1 MTAFFERTCR
11 TAYNDKSCAFI
22 SPYYFYFYTMK
33 NNSEGLEFLYR
44 LVESLPDGILIID
57 EEGIITLVN
66 KVLLD
71 NLNID
76 GNITDHLD
84 QHVSTLITQSDL
96 STYINSALDSGHYE
110 FDIEQLRIKH
120 RYFEIIAKSVQNG
133 MIIIMHNIT
142 QNIKTKNTNLKNI
155 FKGQEIEKKRLS
167 KEIHD
172 GIGPV
177 LSSIKLGVDNVINK
191 NPDEALSQSLRN
203 ISNQI
208 SEVAQD
214 IRQISHALM
223 PASLTDFGLVTAIEN
238 LISRIAD
245 SNSIH
250 FTTKF
255 EISDDDEV
263 FTKEQEL
270 NLYRIIQEA
279 INNGI
284 KHGKAKNFNI
294 EISNKTAHIQL
305 IISDDGTGIE
315 LTKNSKDG
323 IGLKNMRSRVA
334 SMNGRFSSKA
344 IRPSGLQIKVKLPLN
359 KQS

>member
-1 MTAFFERTCR
+1 
-11 TAYNDKSCAFI
+11 
-22 SPYYFYFYTMK
+22 MK

-44 LVESLPDGILIID
+44 LVESLPDGILVID
-57 EEGIITLVN
+57 KDGIITLVN

-71 NLNID
+71 NLNIS
-76 GNITDHLD
+76 GSITDYLD
-84 QHVSTLITQSDL
+84 QHVSSVITQADL
-96 STYINSALDSGHYE
+96 STHINACIESGHYE
-110 FDIEQLRIKH
+110 FVIEQMRLKQ
-120 RYFEIIAKSVQNG
+120 RYYEVIAKSVQNG

-142 QNIKTKNTNLKNI
+142 QNIRTKNANLKNI

-191 NPDEALSQSLRN
+191 NPNEAITKSLHD
-203 ISNQI
+203 ISLQI
-208 SEVAQD
+208 SEVAHD

-223 PASLTDFGLVTAIEN
+223 PASLTDFGLITAIEN

-245 SNSIH
+245 SGTIK

-263 FTKEQEL
+263 FSKEQEL

-284 KHGKAKNFNI
+284 KHGKAQNFAI
-294 EISNKTAHIQL
+294 EISKQKDHTL
-305 IISDDGTGIE
+305 MIITDDGTGIE
-315 LTKNSKDG
+315 VTKKSKSG

-359 KQS
+359 IES